1 MSMGRERE
9 TLRRQRGMS
18 LVELMIGMA
27 LGLLLL
33 TALGSL
39 YFSTTQSRTQLANSA
54 SQIENGRYV
63 LDLISQELGL
73 AGFLGA
79 SSLRSSAA
87 LSAPDV
93 CAVAANALG
102 FSSSPATVPVAV
114 YGYAAGANAPCLS
127 NLSANSEILV
137 VRRVST
143 TSATT
148 AATGQAYLQ
157 ASFCT
162 SDSVPFVFSSTAT
175 DFTMRTKACISTAL
189 AELRQ
194 VSVRVFYIATC
205 DRCSNG
211 GDGIPTLKMAEL
223 SGGAFQINSIAQGVQ
238 DIHFAYGVDMDGN
251 GSADCYVSDPGVD
264 NSAACTAVSGYSWA
278 TPLTNWSNVTAV
290 RINVL
295 ARTLNIAPGWSDTR
309 TYDLGR
315 GTVSGPFKD
324 GYKRHVYA
332 EVARLANVAG
342 PRE

>member
-1 MSMGRERE
+1 MRRERKM
-9 TLRRQRGMS
+9 LRRQRGMS

-39 YFSTTQSRTQLANSA
+39 YFSTTQSRAQLANSA

-73 AGFLGA
+73 AGFMGA
-79 SSLRSSAA
+79 SSVRSTAA

-93 CAVAANALG
+93 CTVATNALG

-114 YGYAAGANAPCLS
+114 YGYAAGANAPCLP
-127 NLSANSEILV
+127 NLSASSEILV

-143 TSATT
+143 TAVTT
-148 AATGQAYLQ
+148 AAAGEAYMQ

-162 SDSVPFVFSSTAT
+162 SDTVPFVFSSTAT
-175 DFTMRTKACISTAL
+175 DFTMRTKACSSTVP

-194 VSVRVFYIATC
+194 ASVRVFYIATC

-211 GDGIPTLKMAEL
+211 GDGIPTLMMAEL
-223 SGGAFQINSIAQGVQ
+223 SGGQYLFKPIAQGVQ
-238 DIHFAYGVDMDGN
+238 DIHFAYGVDMDNN
-251 GSADCYVSDPGVD
+251 GSADCYVSDPGAD

-278 TPLTNWSNVTAV
+278 TSLTNWGNVTAV
-290 RINVL
+290 RVNVL

-315 GTVSGPFKD
+315 GTVSGPFND

>member
-1 MSMGRERE
+1 MRRQRE
-9 TLRRQRGMS
+9 TRRRQRGMS

-27 LGLLLL
+27 RGLLLL

-39 YFSTTQSRTQLANSA
+39 YYSTTQSRAQLANSA

-63 LDLISQELGL
+63 LDMISQELGL

-79 SSLRSSAA
+79 SSLRSSAT

-93 CAVAANALG
+93 CAVATHALG

-127 NLSANSEILV
+127 NLSASSEILV

-143 TSATT
+143 TSVTT
-148 AATGQAYLQ
+148 ATAGQAYMQ

-175 DFTMRTKACISTAL
+175 DFTMHTKACTQS

-194 VSVRVFYIATC
+194 ASVRVFYIATC

-238 DIHFAYGVDMDGN
+238 DMHFAYGVDMDSN

-278 TPLTNWSNVTAV
+278 TPLTNWGNVTAV
-290 RINVL
+290 RVNVL

-315 GTVSGPFKD
+315 GTVSGPFND

>member
-1 MSMGRERE
+1 MRRQRE
-9 TLRRQRGMS
+9 TLRWQRGMS

-39 YFSTTQSRTQLANSA
+39 YYSTTQSRAQLANSA

-63 LDLISQELGL
+63 LDMISQELGL

-79 SSLRSSAA
+79 SSLRSSAT

-93 CAVAANALG
+93 CAVATNALG

-127 NLSANSEILV
+127 NLSASSEILV

-143 TSATT
+143 TSVTT
-148 AATGQAYLQ
+148 ATAGQAYMQ

-175 DFTMRTKACISTAL
+175 DFTMHTKACTQS

-238 DIHFAYGVDMDGN
+238 DMHFAYGVDMDSN

-278 TPLTNWSNVTAV
+278 TPLTNWGNVTAV
-290 RINVL
+290 RVNVL

-315 GTVSGPFKD
+315 GTVSGPFND

>member
-1 MSMGRERE
+1 MRRQRE
-9 TLRRQRGMS
+9 TRRRQRGMS

-39 YFSTTQSRTQLANSA
+39 YYSTTQSRAQLANSA

-63 LDLISQELGL
+63 LDMISQELGL

-79 SSLRSSAA
+79 SSLRSSAT

-93 CAVAANALG
+93 CAVATNALG

-127 NLSANSEILV
+127 NLSASSEILV

-143 TSATT
+143 TSVTT
-148 AATGQAYLQ
+148 ATAGQAYMQ

-175 DFTMRTKACISTAL
+175 DFTMHTKACTQS

-194 VSVRVFYIATC
+194 ASVRVFYIATC

-238 DIHFAYGVDMDGN
+238 DMHFAYGVDMDSN

-278 TPLTNWSNVTAV
+278 TPLTNWGNVTAV
-290 RINVL
+290 RVNVL

-315 GTVSGPFKD
+315 GTVSGPFND